1 MARPGRHRR
10 QYRIREAT
18 PPRYAS
24 TSSPAALTGVLLDSD
39 VIIDVLRGR
48 AATVAELGRL
58 AMAGIP
64 TYTCAVSVA
73 EIFVGVRPGEEAR
86 TEAFFEA
93 RGDLAI
99 DAATGRRA
107 GTYLARY
114 ASSHGLEIA
123 DALIAAAATTAGLHL
138 WTRNTRHYPM
148 DGLRLHRPSPVTS

>member
-1 MARPGRHRR
+1 MARPQRHRR
-10 QYRIREAT
+10 QYRVREAT

-24 TSSPAALTGVLLDSD
+24 ASPATALTGVLLDSD

-48 AATVAELGRL
+48 TDTVAELARL
-58 AMAGIP
+58 AATGIR

-73 EIFVGVRPGEEAR
+73 EIFVGIRPGEETR

-93 RGDLAI
+93 RGDIAI

-107 GTYLARY
+107 GTYLARH
-114 ASSHGLEIA
+114 AGSHGLEIA

-148 DGLRLHRPSPVTS
+148 EGLRLHRPSPVTT